1 MPLLEQ
7 PTLVLNRNWVPIHTL
22 PTRIA
27 IGLVARGSARIIDP
41 ESYEVHDLISWDS
54 VSRARDLSR
63 PKIGDVSSE
72 ASFEDSQAET
82 LIRSAR
88 LALAP
93 PEIIVLTCYGGVGDK
108 TVTFSRL
115 NLYRRDRYTC
125 QYCGG
130 RPGSKELTID
140 HVMPRSRGGA
150 LSWENCVLACVA
162 CNKRKGSRTPEEA
175 GMALLAAPVR
185 PHWQSIR
192 RFPARPTYK
201 SWEKFLSKAYWEVEL
216 TD

>member
-1 MPLLEQ
+1 MLLLDR

-22 PTRIA
+22 PARIA

-41 ESYEVHDLISWDS
+41 ESYEVHDLVSWDA
-54 VSRARDLSR
+54 VSRSR
-63 PKIGDVSSE
+63 IIAE
-72 ASFEDSQAET
+72 QAC
-82 LIRSAR
+82 IRSSQ

-93 PEIIVLTCYGGVGDK
+93 LEVIVLTCYGGVGDQ

-115 NLYRRDRYTC
+115 NLYRRDRFTC

-140 HVMPRSRGGA
+140 HVLPRSRGGH

-162 CNKRKGSRTPEEA
+162 CNKKKGSRTPEEA
-175 GMALLAAPVR
+175 GMKLRGVPAR
-185 PHWQSIR
+185 PHWQRIR
-192 RFPARPTYK
+192 RFPERPTYE
-201 SWEKFLSKAYWEVEL
+201 SWERFLSHAYWETEL
-216 TD
+216 RD